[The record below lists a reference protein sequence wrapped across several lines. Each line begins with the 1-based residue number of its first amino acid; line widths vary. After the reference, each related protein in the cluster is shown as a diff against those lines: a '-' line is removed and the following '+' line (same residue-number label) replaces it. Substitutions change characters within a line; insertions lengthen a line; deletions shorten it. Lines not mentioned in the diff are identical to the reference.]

1 MQQVKR
7 GRYVKTLGLLAG
19 IVGVF
24 CLGFQASAAIEKP
37 EQKIWRAL
45 TKLNNAHAFAY
56 EGVITVS
63 GPMEGAYSLYL
74 PQTVAGSAKK
84 SSTHEMVTIQFKG
97 GEETFTRTES
107 QSWMSFLFKSSDKTL
122 PVFGMESRS
131 VAGHTYIALSDAS
144 VLPVELEAYK
154 NMWVQLD
161 FKSFLQEVGLGSLL
175 ESRAA
180 WLAPNANK
188 DKEVIDIITKS
199 SILKVKKTAVKK
211 LGGVS
216 FDVYTVVVEKKALK
230 QLLLTLDKVLGNQVP
245 TAAEVKSLDKEL
257 ADIKSI
263 TGEIWVSKK
272 DGYPARIDLSLAGQ
286 KPKQKSFVRINFAN
300 INQPQPV
307 SQPASYLTIKELL
320 DQIFPGLVSSVG
332 KEDFKF

>member
-1 MQQVKR
+1 MQQVR
-7 GRYVKTLGLLAG
+7 QGRYVKTLGLLAG
-19 IVGVF
+19 IVGVL

-63 GPMEGAYSLYL
+63 GSMDGGYSLYL
-74 PQTVAGSAKK
+74 PQAAAGNTKK
-84 SSTHEMVTIQFKG
+84 SNTHETITVQFKG

-107 QSWMSFLFKSSDKTL
+107 QSWMSLSLKSSGKTL
-122 PVFGMESRS
+122 PVFGVEMRS

-144 VLPVELEAYK
+144 VLPAEFEAYK

-161 FKSFLQEVGLGSLL
+161 FKSFLREVGLGSLL
-175 ESRAA
+175 ESRAG
-180 WLAPNANK
+180 WLESGANK

-199 SILKVKKTAVKK
+199 NILKVKKTAVKK
-211 LGGVS
+211 SGGVS
-216 FDVYTVVVEKKALK
+216 FDVYTVVVEKTAIK
-230 QLLLTLDKVLGNQVP
+230 QLLLTFDKVLGNQVP
-245 TAAEVKSLDKEL
+245 TAAEIKSLDKEL
-257 ADIKSI
+257 ADIKNI
-263 TGEIWVSKK
+263 AGEIWVSKK
-272 DGYPARIDLSLAGQ
+272 DGYPARIDLNIVGQ

-307 SQPASYLTIKELL
+307 SQPDSYLTIKVLL
-320 DQIFPGLVSSVG
+320 DRIFPGFVSSINNEG
-332 KEDFKF
+332 F